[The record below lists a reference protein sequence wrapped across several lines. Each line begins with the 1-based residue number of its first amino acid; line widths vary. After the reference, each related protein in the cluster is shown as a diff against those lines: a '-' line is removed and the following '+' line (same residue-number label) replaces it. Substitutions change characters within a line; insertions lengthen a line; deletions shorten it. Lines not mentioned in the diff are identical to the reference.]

1 MNKDFNRKI
10 DRSKN
15 NERKWSIEYLEE
27 NYKID
32 FSKKFYNLSIADLDF
47 QTPKPIVKSIISRA
61 KKKTYSYTY
70 TKRES
75 LEAIKIWYEKMHNI
89 ILEIDLIKLVHGTVN
104 AMFEVVK
111 CFTKKNESVLI
122 QSPIYQPFERSIIKT
137 KRNVIYNNLIYKNN
151 NYYIDFENFE
161 SQIIKNKIKL
171 FLWCN
176 PHNPGGR
183 VWEETEILK
192 IIEICNRHSVLIFSD
207 EVHGDLILN
216 QKHNSLLNYSS
227 QFNNF
232 IVCNSP
238 NKTFNLGGLKGSYMI
253 CSNKKILEQISNQ
266 YESDSLT
273 SSNIFFQPAL
283 ISAYT
288 NSYSYNWLQTLK
300 KYIYSNY
307 IFLTQELS
315 SFKSLEIMQ
324 MQASYLV
331 WIKLRLNL
339 GLKELKQH
347 FIDNNL
353 ILSYSDDFADCKDI
367 WIRLNIGI
375 NKINL
380 KEVINKIKLV
390 LLITKGEKNE
400 NN

>member
-1 MNKDFNRKI
+1 MNKSFNKKI
-10 DRSKN
+10 DRSKS

-70 TKRES
+70 TEKKS
-75 LEAIKIWYEKMHNI
+75 LQAIQIWYKKMH
-89 ILEIDLIKLVHGTVN
+89 EINLKTDLIKLVHGTVN

-111 CFTKKNESVLI
+111 CFTKEKESVLI

-137 KRNVIYNNLIYKNN
+137 KRNVIYNNLIYRDD
-151 NYYIDFENFE
+151 NYYIDFVDFENK
-161 SQIIKNKIKL
+161 IVKNKIKL

-183 VWEETEILK
+183 VWEQEEILK
-192 IIEICNRHSVLIFSD
+192 IIEICNKNKVLIFSD
-207 EVHGDLILN
+207 EVHGDLVLN
-216 QKHNSLLNYSS
+216 QKHNSLLNYS
-227 QFNNF
+227 NLIKDF

-253 CSNKKILEQISNQ
+253 CSNKNIFEQISNQ
-266 YESDSLT
+266 YEIDSLT
-273 SSNIFFQPAL
+273 SPNIFFQPAL

-288 NSYSYNWLQTLK
+288 NNYSYNWLKKLK
-300 KYIYSNY
+300 EYIYSNY
-307 IFLTQELS
+307 TFLKQQLS
-315 SFKSLEIMQ
+315 NFQNLEIMQ

-331 WIKLRLNL
+331 WIKFKSKLS
-339 GLKELKQH
+339 LKDIKQQ

-353 ILSYSDDFADCKDI
+353 ILSFSDDFADCKDN

-375 NKINL
+375 NKKTL
-380 KEVINKIKLV
+380 KQVVNKLKLV
-390 LLITKGEKNE
+390 VFNIKGEK
-400 NN
+400 